1 MKPLVIA
8 THNVKKAGEM
18 MTILSAALPHRRLL
32 TLADFPNAPEPEET
46 GPSYE
51 ANALIKARSAV
62 KVTGEECIA
71 DDAGLEVDAL
81 DGAPGVF
88 SKRFGGEDLPFP
100 KKIERML
107 KMLESVPEP
116 QRSARFRCWV
126 ALVSPEG
133 EEHTFEGICEGR
145 IATEPKGENGFGY
158 DPIFFLPEL
167 DRTMAQL
174 TPSEKHAISHRGIV
188 LGEVIA
194 HLYPDAPALA
204 GPIPPSERS

>member
-8 THNVKKAGEM
+8 THNAKKAGEM
-18 MTILSAALPHRRLL
+18 MTILSAALPDRRLL
-32 TLADFPNAPEPEET
+32 TLADFPGAPEPDET
-46 GPSYE
+46 GPDYE
-51 ANALIKARSAV
+51 SNALIKARSAV
-62 KVTGEECIA
+62 AVTGEECIA

-100 KKIERML
+100 QKIERML
-107 KMLESVPEP
+107 KMLEEIPDAE
-116 QRSARFRCWV
+116 RTARFRCWV

-133 EEHTFEGICEGR
+133 EEHTFEGVCEGR
-145 IATEPKGENGFGY
+145 IAREPSGNGGFGY

-167 DRTMAQL
+167 GRTMADL
-174 TPSEKHAISHRGIV
+174 SANEKHAVSHRGIV

-194 HLYPDAPALA
+194 HLNPNAPGLV
-204 GPIPPSERS
+204 